1 MCIIPDISWY
11 SWVTYMH
18 DSWYF
23 LIFLGSLWAFSLKFF
38 GSLSLLCIFLGISW
52 YYCVAYVHI
61 SWYFL
66 IFSSFLCPDFLIF
79 LSSWCAYYL
88 VFPENLESLMC
99 IFLICL
105 FPGISWYSRVP
116 YVHISWYFLIFL
128 GSLCAYFLIVSIY
141 LTIFVCWYLVRVR
154 AEMRNI
160 HVLFIHIH
168 YAYPLVV
175 YPNIDFSLLYL
186 QSINES
192 ITLQSPRNTYENSQ
206 PSFVSNNNCCIRHH

>member
-1 MCIIPDISWY
+1 MHIFWYFLILLSSLCAYFLILLSSLCPYFLIFPDFIEFLKCIIPDISWY
-11 SWVTYMH
+11 SSVTYMH
-18 DSWYF
+18 
-23 LIFLGSLWAFSLKFF
+23 
-38 GSLSLLCIFLGISW
+38 
-52 YYCVAYVHI
+52 
-61 SWYFL
+61 
-66 IFSSFLCPDFLIF
+66 
-79 LSSWCAYYL
+79 
-88 VFPENLESLMC
+88 N
-99 IFLICL
+99 
-105 FPGISWYSRVP
+105 
-116 YVHISWYFLIFL
+116 SWYFLIFL

-192 ITLQSPRNTYENSQ
+192 ITLQRPRKLKYVWKLSTI
-206 PSFVSNNNCCIRHH
+206 FCLKWLL